1 MDRAEPE
8 LTAELVVDG
17 RVPSSPVVSPDGRWV
32 VYVLAAVGQA
42 GELPVSEL
50 WVAAADGSVPP
61 RQLDLPPAQLS
72 RPQWSPDSESIF
84 FRLRQPGPG
93 TAQVHR
99 VGRAGGPAPALT
111 TWMSG
116 VDDHRPLAD
125 PGLVAIIAADEPTE
139 RERGRERDR
148 DDAQVRGRTRPAGLR
163 LLELR
168 TGQIGSPARFGDRH
182 VVEVRQRPD
191 GGPLAV
197 LTWSTP
203 ELDPGLL
210 EPALH
215 LLDPHTGVRRDLG
228 PAAVD
233 AHSLVW
239 WHCEGWHLAYLALTP
254 PGLHAGTAVF
264 DVVVPDTGPAGA
276 HRNLTAGLPACPA
289 ELVQVDRGAPLVVLA
304 DGLDTAIHRLVP
316 DERGL
321 VEIWRDSG
329 LIEQLT
335 ADRDGAVVAAVV
347 SRPDEPHDVYVG
359 QSGALS
365 ARLTD
370 TRPELRAVGWGAQQR
385 LSYLA
390 SDGLAL
396 DGLLI
401 LPPGRSR
408 QDGPFPLV
416 TLLHGGPYDRY
427 ADEFMLHWAPS
438 GQWLAHAGYAV
449 FLPNPRGGQG
459 HGHDFAAGVAGAAG
473 QDEWTDILTGIDL
486 LIAEGVADPSRLGIG
501 GWSHGGFLA
510 AWAVG
515 QTDRFAA
522 AVVGAGISDWGMLA
536 ATGEWGAFE
545 TALGGSTGW
554 EGPGPH
560 RHDELSPISYAS
572 AIRTPVLI
580 LHGAD
585 DTNVPLSQA
594 EYLHRAL
601 RRFGVEH
608 EYVVYPRENHSFR
621 ERNHQLDL
629 LHRTRAWFDKWLV
642 APTNPP

>member
-1 MDRAEPE
+1 MDRVAPE

-17 RVPSSPVVSPDGRWV
+17 RVPSSPVVSADGRWV
-32 VYVLAAVGQA
+32 VYVLAAVGQV
-42 GELPVSEL
+42 GELPVSQL
-50 WVAAADGSVPP
+50 WVAAADGCVPP
-61 RQLDLPPAQLS
+61 RQLDLPPAQQS

-84 FRLRQPGPG
+84 FRSQRSGPG
-93 TAQVHR
+93 TAQLHR

-111 TWMSG
+111 TWMGG
-116 VDDHRPLAD
+116 VDGHRPLAD

-139 RERGRERDR
+139 RDRGRERDR
-148 DDAQVRGRTRPAGLR
+148 DDAQVRGRTRPARLR

-168 TGQIGSPARFGDRH
+168 TGQIRSPARFGDRH
-182 VVEVRQRPD
+182 VVEVIQRPD

-215 LLDPHTGVRRDLG
+215 LLDPQTGVSRDLG

-254 PGLHAGTAVF
+254 PGLQAGTAVF
-264 DVVVPDTGPAGA
+264 DVVVPDSGPAGA
-276 HRNLTAGLPACPA
+276 HRNLTAALPACPA
-289 ELVQVDRGAPLVVLA
+289 ELVQVGRGAPFVVVA

-321 VEIWRDSG
+321 VESWRDSG
-329 LIEQLT
+329 LVEQLT
-335 ADRDGAVVAAVV
+335 SDRDGDVVAAVV
-347 SRPDEPHDVYVG
+347 SRSDEPHDVYVG
-359 QSGALS
+359 QPGALS

-385 LSYLA
+385 LSYRA

-416 TLLHGGPYDRY
+416 TLPHGGPYDRY

-459 HGHDFAAGVAGAAG
+459 HGHDFAASVAGAAG

-486 LIAEGVADPSRLGIG
+486 LIAEGVADPGRLGIG

-515 QTDRFAA
+515 HTDRFAA

-536 ATGEWGAFE
+536 ATGEWGVFE

-629 LHRTRAWFDKWLV
+629 LHRTRAWFDKWLA
-642 APTNPP
+642 APPKR